1 MTRPLRALLL
11 AVTLGVLAATPA
23 YAQQEVTGTVT
34 DSETGETLPT
44 VNVYIPGTTTG
55 TTTNRTGSYTLRVPA
70 NADSLTFSFIGY
82 QTETVAI
89 AGRSTIDIALQP
101 RTLETDAL
109 VVTALGIE
117 RESRTIGYSVQ
128 EVDAAQVAETAD
140 INVMNSLQGKL
151 AGVRIEQSGTGQ
163 GGSTRI
169 VIRGNRFIGRSNQPL
184 FVVDGIPI
192 QGSGTAATGA
202 FGGFDYGG
210 GISDVDPN
218 SIKSLTVLRGANAA
232 ALYGAEAANGAV
244 IIETK
249 KGTLD
254 PEVTF
259 TSRTTLE
266 TPLVFP
272 DLQNQYGRGSR
283 GTVCGNS
290 TCPTGDDDAPE
301 VFAGDL
307 SWGPRM
313 DGQPVETWTGDVVPF
328 SPQPDNVEN
337 LFDTAYSTT
346 NSISFSAGTE
356 TVSARAS
363 ISNLQS
369 GSLLP
374 DGEFD
379 RTNLSLASSADIS
392 DRFTVDGR
400 VGYVTQSAFNRP
412 QVARSPDNLIFNGY
426 YFPRNLRLADLRDF
440 RNADGDPRIWT
451 QANFSQ
457 RNNPFWSVNLNT
469 NEDSRNRLLGFL
481 RLNYEFTPWL
491 SAFVRGGTD
500 YVESRREVRVATNTS
515 YKPNGTGEFRVENSV
530 SQKTTY
536 DFLVDADRDLTE
548 TLHARFSVGGSWRL
562 EDSELNGTF
571 GRGLSIPNLFTPSN
585 LTAPQPLY
593 GFSEQELRSV
603 YGLLQFRYRDYLFLD
618 VTARNDWASTLPEDN
633 NAYFYP
639 SVTAGFIFSDLLTWE
654 PLSFGKLRASAANVG
669 DDASPFQTNLEFS
682 IEGDGLLGQ
691 SFGSLPIALPPVD
704 LVPQQ
709 TSSYET
715 GVDLGFYDDRVEFSG
730 TYYRTSTTE
739 QIITPP
745 IAPSSGFRKGTVNA
759 GEIRNDGIELR
770 ANGTV
775 LTAGDFQWNAS
786 INWAKNWSEVV
797 SLTETLPTFELSS
810 ELGVAVVAREGQPFG
825 EIFGSAY
832 ARTEDGRRILSD
844 SGVPVR
850 ADTSSLL
857 GNVQPD
863 WTGGLSNTVRY
874 NNLSLRVLID
884 VRAGGDIYSL
894 SNAVAAQQGTG
905 AFTLDGRE
913 AWYNGDGGFVA
924 EGVVNTGAEENPTY
938 EENTQAVDPQSYWT
952 TVGGTDGIAEAFVY
966 DGSYVKLREIV
977 LSYRLPGSLL
987 DRLPVSNASLSV
999 VGRNLAFLHKNTPG
1013 FDPES
1018 TFGTGFSDQGREAF
1032 GFPQTRS
1039 LGVNL
1044 NLTF

>member
-1 MTRPLRALLL
+1 
-11 AVTLGVLAATPA
+11 
-23 YAQQEVTGTVT
+23 
-34 DSETGETLPT
+34 
-44 VNVYIPGTTTG
+44 VNVYVPGTTVG
-55 TTTNRTGSYTLRVPA
+55 TTTNRTGRYQLDLPPD
-70 NADSLTFSFIGY
+70 ADSLTFSFIGY
-82 QTETVAI
+82 RADTVAV
-89 AGRSTIDIALQP
+89 AGRSVIDVALQP
-101 RTLETDAL
+101 QTLETDAL

-192 QGSGTAATGA
+192 QGGGTAATGA

-210 GISDVDPN
+210 GISDIDPN
-218 SIKSLTVLRGANAA
+218 SVKSITVLRGANAA

-244 IIETK
+244 IVETK
-249 KGTLD
+249 KGTTE
-254 PEVTF
+254 PQVTF
-259 TSRTTLE
+259 ASRTTVE
-266 TPLVFP
+266 QPLLLP
-272 DLQNQYGRGSR
+272 DLQNAYGRGSR
-283 GTVCGNS
+283 GTVCGDPS
-290 TCPTGDDDAPE
+290 CPTGADDAPA

-313 DGQPVETWTGDVVPF
+313 EGQPVETWTGEVVPF
-328 SPQPDNVEN
+328 TPQPDNVED

-346 NSISFSAGTE
+346 NSLSFSAGTE

-363 ISNLQS
+363 LSNLQS

-379 RTNLSLASSADIS
+379 RTNLALASSADLS
-392 DRFTVDGR
+392 DRLTVDGR
-400 VGYVTQSAFNRP
+400 VSYVTQSAFNRP
-412 QVARSPDNLIFNGY
+412 QVARSPDNVVFNAY
-426 YFPRNLRLADLRDF
+426 HFPRNLRLDPLRDF
-440 RNADGDPRIWT
+440 QDPDGAPRIWT

-469 NEDSRNRLLGFL
+469 NQDSRDRLLGFL

-515 YKPNGTGEFRVENSV
+515 YKPNGAGEFRVENSV
-530 SQKTTY
+530 AQKTTY
-536 DFLVDADRDLTE
+536 DVLVDAERDLTE
-548 TLHARFSVGGSWRL
+548 TLHGRFSVGGSWRL

-585 LTAPQPLY
+585 LTSPQPLY

-603 YGLLQFRYRDYLFLD
+603 YGLVQFRYRDYLFLD
-618 VTARNDWASTLPEDN
+618 LTARNDWASTLPEDN
-633 NAYFYP
+633 NSYFYP

-682 IEGDGLLGQ
+682 VEGDGLLGR

-709 TSSYET
+709 TSSYEA
-715 GVDLGFYDDRVEFSG
+715 GVDLGFFDDRVEFSG

-739 QIITPP
+739 QIVTPP

-786 INWAKNWSEVV
+786 VNWAKNWSEVV

-810 ELGVAVVAREGQPFG
+810 ALGVAVVAREGEPFG

-832 ARTEDGRRILSD
+832 ARTDDGRRVIND

-863 WTGGLSNTVRY
+863 WTGGISNTVRY
-874 NNLSLRVLID
+874 KNLSLRVLVD

-913 AWYNGDGGFVA
+913 AWYSGNGGFVA
-924 EGVVNTGAEENPTY
+924 DGVVNTGTEENPSY

-952 TVGGTDGIAEAFVY
+952 TVGGTDGIAEEFVY
-966 DGSYVKLREIV
+966 DGSFVKLREIV
-977 LSYRLPGSLL
+977 LSYRLPESLL
-987 DRLPVSNASLSV
+987 GRLPVSNASVSV

-1032 GFPQTRS
+1032 AFPQTRS

>member
-1 MTRPLRALLL
+1 MTQLLRTCILL
-11 AVTLGVLAATPA
+11 ALFVGWGAFPVL
-23 YAQQEVTGTVT
+23 AQQEVTGTVT
-34 DSETGETLPT
+34 DAETGNTLPA
-44 VNVYIPGTTTG
+44 VNVYVPGTTTG
-55 TTTNRTGSYTLRVPA
+55 TTTNRSGAYSLEVPA
-70 NADSLTFSFIGY
+70 GADSLAFSFIGY
-82 QTETVAI
+82 RTEIVAL
-89 AGRSTIDIALQP
+89 AGRATIDVALQP
-101 RTLETDAL
+101 QTLETDEL

-140 INVMNSLQGKL
+140 INVVNSLQGKL

-192 QGSGTAATGA
+192 QGGGRAATGA

-210 GISDVDPN
+210 GISDIDPN
-218 SIKSLTVLRGANAA
+218 SIRSITVLRGANAA

-244 IIETK
+244 IVETK
-249 KGTLD
+249 KGTLE

-259 TSRTTLE
+259 SSRSTVE
-266 TPLVFP
+266 TPLVLP
-272 DLQNQYGRGSR
+272 DLQDRYGRGSR
-283 GTVCGNS
+283 GTVCGDP
-290 TCPTGDDDAPE
+290 TCPTGDDDAPS

-313 DGQPVETWTGDVVPF
+313 EGQPVEIWSGEVVPF
-328 SPQPDNVEN
+328 SPQSDNVN
-337 LFDTAYSTT
+337 DLFDTAYSTT
-346 NSISFSAGTE
+346 NSVSFSTGTE

-379 RTNLSLASSADIS
+379 RTNLALASSADLS
-392 DRFTVDGR
+392 DRFSVDGR
-400 VGYVTQSAFNRP
+400 VSYVTQSAFNRP
-412 QVARSPDNLIFNGY
+412 QVARSPDNVIFNAY
-426 YFPRNLRLADLRDF
+426 HFPRNLRLETLRDF
-440 RNADGDPRIWT
+440 QNPDGDPRIWT

-469 NEDSRNRLLGFL
+469 NQDSRDRLLGYL
-481 RLNYEFTPWL
+481 RLNYEFSPWL
-491 SAFVRGGTD
+491 SVFVRGGTD

-515 YKPNGTGEFRVENSV
+515 YKPNGAGEFRVENSV
-530 SQKTTY
+530 AQKTTY

-548 TLHARFSVGGSWRL
+548 TLHARASVGGSWRI
-562 EDSELNGTF
+562 EDSELTGTF

-585 LTAPQPLY
+585 LTSPQPLY

-603 YGLLQFRYRDYLFLD
+603 YGLVQFRYRDYLFLD
-618 VTARNDWASTLPEDN
+618 LTARNDWASTLPDDN
-633 NAYFYP
+633 NSYFYP

-669 DDASPFQTNLEFS
+669 DDASPYRTNLEFS
-682 IEGDGLLGQ
+682 VEGDGLLGR
-691 SFGSLPIALPPVD
+691 SFGSLPITLPPVD

-709 TSSYET
+709 TTSYEL
-715 GVDLGFYDDRVEFSG
+715 GVDLGFLDDRVEFSG

-770 ANGTV
+770 ANGA
-775 LTAGDFQWNAS
+775 LLSAGDFQWNAS
-786 INWAKNWSEVV
+786 VNWATNWSEVE

-810 ELGVAVVAREGQPFG
+810 QLGVAVVAREGEPFG

-832 ARTEDGRRILSD
+832 ARTDDGRRIIND

-850 ADTSSLL
+850 ADSSALL

-863 WTGGLSNTVRY
+863 WTGGLSNTFRY

-905 AFTLDGRE
+905 AFTLAGRE
-913 AWYNGDGGFVA
+913 AWYNGNGGFVA
-924 EGVVNTGAEENPTY
+924 EGVVNTGTEEQPTY
-938 EENTQAVDPQSYWT
+938 QENTQAVDPQDYWT
-952 TVGGTDGIAEAFVY
+952 TVGGTDGIAEEFVY
-966 DGSYVKLREIV
+966 DGSYVKVREIV
-977 LSYRLPGSLL
+977 LSYRLPDRFLN
-987 DRLPVSNASLSV
+987 RLPVSNGSIAL

-1032 GFPQTRS
+1032 AFPQTQS
-1039 LGVNL
+1039 FGVNL